1 MSETKFMKLGEVCRV
16 YQPETIAKK
25 SLPADGTFPVYGANG
40 KIGLNDRYNHEEPQ
54 LLLGCRGSV
63 GSVHISEPFSWIN
76 GNAMVVQAFETII
89 TRDYLKYAFL
99 GGININ
105 DAISGT
111 AQPQITRESLSPIQI
126 FVPSLE
132 KQREIVEKL
141 DSAFAEIDLLEE
153 NLGLSDKKTN
163 QLIQSMLSAALGLSG
178 EQLANFES
186 LEGDTINIVKLSEA
200 CTFSRGL
207 TYGKSDEVEFSSN
220 VVLRANNID
229 LASNSLNLADLR
241 FIKDSIRIK
250 KEKIAKKDSII
261 ICTASGSKSHVGKVA
276 LIDQDYGY
284 AYGGFM
290 GQLTP
295 SDNCLSKYLYFILTS
310 GTFKDFLM
318 KLNDGT
324 NINNLKFSDIE
335 DYEFPLP
342 TLEKQRVIVSKLDNA
357 FAEIEKIKN
366 QIAIK
371 QDFAGMLRQSL
382 LSDSFSPNLE
392 KESV

>member
-1 MSETKFMKLGEVCRV
+1 
-16 YQPETIAKK
+16 
-25 SLPADGTFPVYGANG
+25 
-40 KIGLNDRYNHEEPQ
+40 
-54 LLLGCRGSV
+54 
-63 GSVHISEPFSWIN
+63 
-76 GNAMVVQAFETII
+76 
-89 TRDYLKYAFL
+89 
-99 GGININ
+99 
-105 DAISGT
+105 
-111 AQPQITRESLSPIQI
+111 
-126 FVPSLE
+126 
-132 KQREIVEKL
+132 
-141 DSAFAEIDLLEE
+141 
-153 NLGLSDKKTN
+153 
-163 QLIQSMLSAALGLSG
+163 MLSAALGLSG